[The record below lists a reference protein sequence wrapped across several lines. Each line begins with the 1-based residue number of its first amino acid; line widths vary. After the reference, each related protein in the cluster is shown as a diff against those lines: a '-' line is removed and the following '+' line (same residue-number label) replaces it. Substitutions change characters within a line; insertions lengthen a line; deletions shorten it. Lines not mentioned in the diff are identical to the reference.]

1 MTELPSNSQQPHRI
15 FNRFTRIFDVGVIL
29 ASLPTL
35 LAAGARWHWMLDL
48 MTHFRVQ
55 FVVSLVPFLLVHLW
69 QRKWWFALLAAV
81 VIAIN
86 AAMVLPL
93 FWTNKTSPT

>member
-1 MTELPSNSQQPHRI
+1 
-15 FNRFTRIFDVGVIL
+15 
-29 ASLPTL
+29 
-35 LAAGARWHWMLDL
+35 